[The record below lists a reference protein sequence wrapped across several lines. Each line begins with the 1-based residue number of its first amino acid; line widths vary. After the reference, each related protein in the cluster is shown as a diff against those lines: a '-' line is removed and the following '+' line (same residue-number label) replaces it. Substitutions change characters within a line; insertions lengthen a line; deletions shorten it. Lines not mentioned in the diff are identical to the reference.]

1 MKAQFYNTF
10 KTQVELLPRVT
21 ILYGKSND
29 NDNDISKNGIAL
41 EFLWFGVFI
50 FI

>member
-29 NDNDISKNGIAL
+29 NDISKNGIAL